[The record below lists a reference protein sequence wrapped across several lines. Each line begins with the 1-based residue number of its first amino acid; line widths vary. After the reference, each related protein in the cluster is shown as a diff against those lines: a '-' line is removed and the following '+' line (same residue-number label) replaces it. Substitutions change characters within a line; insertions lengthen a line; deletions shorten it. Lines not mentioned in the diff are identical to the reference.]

1 MTCPVSDQQLFSWID
16 RNADELEAHLAI
28 CDECRAKSQNMLSL
42 IRDVSLAPADAPV
55 HWPSRIR
62 DYTIH
67 RMIGRGGQ
75 GWVFEAQQESPRRLV
90 ALKIVRGDAFP
101 TEEDGRRLHREAQ
114 TLARLRHPGIAAV
127 YEAGRTEDGRQFF
140 AMELVQGVPLIDY
153 ARRHDLSLERR
164 LALFQKV
171 CEALEYAHQRG
182 VIHRDLKPSNI
193 LVEEGDQ
200 PKLVDF
206 GLARAAATDADRHV
220 VTTLMD
226 AGGIMG
232 TLPYISPEQTR
243 GDATDI
249 DARSDLYSLGV
260 ILYELLTDKL
270 PYSLKLDSPHVAI
283 RTICEQTPAR
293 PSHHNRRLPP
303 ELDIM
308 TLKAMEK
315 EPTQRYDSVADFAHD
330 IGLFLD
336 GKPIMARRPSLT
348 YRARKLVARNKL
360 TTFLIA
366 TILLLAGGS
375 AAWIRVLYERAT
387 AQTLSFTQPLT
398 AWEIQERRRQLE
410 RSDPQ
415 AAISRINAADLLR
428 SLGAFE
434 EAESICR
441 KVIDAQDKA
450 EADSREALYAKVMLG
465 RVLMDRGSPGEAQP
479 ILRNALRLLTKNYK
493 DQKKEIANARA
504 ALGQCLSRLG
514 FYPEAAGYLETA
526 YPTIVETFGPRDAR
540 TREVIQALIDLYDG
554 WGMPD
559 KAAEYRLIRQ
569 RIAGPASSTE
579 QNATGAP
586 ATEKSRQPAG
596 IQP

>member
-28 CDECRAKSQNMLSL
+28 CEECRAKSQNMLSL
-42 IRDVSLAPADAPV
+42 IRDVSRAPAEAPM

-153 ARRHDLSLERR
+153 ARQHDLTLERR

-193 LVEEGDQ
+193 LVEDGDQ

-220 VTTLMD
+220 LTTLMD
-226 AGGIMG
+226 GGGIMG
-232 TLPYISPEQTR
+232 TLPYISPEQAR

-260 ILYELLTDKL
+260 ILYELLTDRL
-270 PYSLKLDSPHVAI
+270 PYSLKLDSPHAAI
-283 RTICEQTPAR
+283 RTICEESPSR

-303 ELDIM
+303 ELDII
-308 TLKAMEK
+308 TLKALEK
-315 EPTQRYDSVADFAHD
+315 EPTQRYDSVADLAHD

-415 AAISRINAADLLR
+415 AAISRINAAELLR
-428 SLGAFE
+428 GLGAFE

-441 KVIDAQDKA
+441 KVIDAQGDA
-450 EADSREALYAKVMLG
+450 GADSRETLYAKVMLG

-479 ILRNALRLLTKNYK
+479 ILRDALRLLTKNYK

-504 ALGQCLSRLG
+504 ALGQCLTRLG
-514 FYPEAAGYLETA
+514 FFPEAAGYLETA

-540 TREVIQALIDLYDG
+540 TREVIQALIDVYDG

-559 KAAEYRLIRQ
+559 KAADYRLIRQ
-569 RIAGPASSTE
+569 QFAVPAPASERGT
-579 QNATGAP
+579 TDVP
-586 ATEKSRQPAG
+586 AVEPARKPAG
-596 IQP
+596 TLP

>member
-16 RNADELEAHLAI
+16 RNADELESHLAI
-28 CDECRAKSQNMLSL
+28 CDECRAKSRNMLSL
-42 IRDVSLAPADAPV
+42 IRDVSRAPADAPM

-153 ARRHDLSLERR
+153 ARNHDLSLERR
-164 LALFQKV
+164 LELFRKV

-206 GLARAAATDADRHV
+206 GLARAAATEADRHV

-226 AGGIMG
+226 GGGIMG
-232 TLPYISPEQTR
+232 TLPYISPEQAR
-243 GDATDI
+243 GDSTDI

-260 ILYELLTDKL
+260 ILYELLTDRL
-270 PYSLKLDSPHVAI
+270 PYSLKLESPHVAI
-283 RTICEQTPAR
+283 RTICEQSPVR

-303 ELDIM
+303 ELDII
-308 TLKAMEK
+308 TLKALEK
-315 EPTQRYDSVADFAHD
+315 EPIQRYDSVADLAHD
-330 IGLFLD
+330 IGLFLG

-360 TTFLIA
+360 TTVLVI
-366 TILLLAGGS
+366 TILLLAAGS
-375 AAWIRVLYERAT
+375 AAWIRLLYDRAA

-398 AWEIQERRRQLE
+398 PWEIQERRRQLE

-415 AAISRINAADLLR
+415 AAISRINAADVIR
-428 SLGAFE
+428 GVGAFE

-441 KVIDAQDKA
+441 KVIDAQGDAGA
-450 EADSREALYAKVMLG
+450 ESREALYAKVMLG

-479 ILRNALRLLTKNYK
+479 ILRDALRLLIKNHK
-493 DQKKEIANARA
+493 DQKKDIANARA
-504 ALGQCLSRLG
+504 ALGQCLTRLG
-514 FYPEAAGYLETA
+514 FYPEAAGYLESA
-526 YPTIVETFGPRDAR
+526 YPAVVETFGPRDTR
-540 TREVIQALIDLYDG
+540 TREVIQALIDVYDG

-559 KAAEYRLIRQ
+559 KAAEYRLVRQ
-569 RIAGPASSTE
+569 RTAGPAPATDRDP
-579 QNATGAP
+579 TGALSTDANRP
-586 ATEKSRQPAG
+586 PAG
-596 IQP
+596 TQP